1 VLYLQS
7 ETYFHYILFYSKF
20 VGIESSNYVIVGSA
34 AVVGD
39 AIGRVIRC
47 VASIVMSATFFASM
61 AAMSTATTT
70 IAAETAASTTVA
82 AISTATIGAAVESI
96 VTAAVVVV
104 VTASA
109 AHSTVHTP
117 LWIHVRF
124 VGVGFGWDL
133 KLSTF
138 NSAYSKYK
146 KNSRFLVDST
156 PT

>member
-1 VLYLQS
+1 
-7 ETYFHYILFYSKF
+7 
-20 VGIESSNYVIVGSA
+20 
-34 AVVGD
+34 
-39 AIGRVIRC
+39 
-47 VASIVMSATFFASM
+47 MSATFFASM

-138 NSAYSKYK
+138 NSAYSKYEK
-146 KNSRFLVDST
+146 KLTFSC
-156 PT
+156 